1 MEEQTLSECEL
12 YVMKVIWHSEEVLSL
27 QDIAERVNRIYEKN
41 WKPQTV
47 SVFLG
52 RIVAKGL
59 LSSKRRGRQFYYYPN
74 VSEEEYGQRE
84 IQKCMDYWGEGKADV
99 FFAAMSRAH
108 DLTEDEKEKIRGI
121 LNGMD

>member
-27 QDIAERVNRIYEKN
+27 QDIAERVNRSYEKN